1 MTEAEPWA
9 QDKPG
14 GRISGKQVKGKS
26 PSTNSYSVTK
36 VAIYL
41 FVVVVMVIVRFQ
53 KNIIFK
59 NVFQLKESFK
69 SRIMTVWKGAD
80 TNLY

>member
-41 FVVVVMVIVRFQ
+41 FVVVVIVRLQ
-53 KNIIFK
+53 KKYNI
-59 NVFQLKESFK
+59 
-69 SRIMTVWKGAD
+69 
-80 TNLY
+80 